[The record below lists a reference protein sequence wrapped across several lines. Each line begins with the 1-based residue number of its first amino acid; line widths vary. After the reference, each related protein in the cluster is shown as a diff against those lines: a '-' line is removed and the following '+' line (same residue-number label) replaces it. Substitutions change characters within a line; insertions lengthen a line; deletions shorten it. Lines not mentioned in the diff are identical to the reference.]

1 MKRIVGEIGMMATEK
16 LYVQML
22 GDFSIRRGDRE
33 VVKKGN
39 RSKKNLALDWH
50 PFDESRAKAGSGK
63 IDPVAMA

>member
-33 VVKKGN
+33 VVKKGTAPK
-39 RSKKNLALDWH
+39 R
-50 PFDESRAKAGSGK
+50 FGT
-63 IDPVAMA
+63 

>member
-1 MKRIVGEIGMMATEK
+1 MMATEK

-33 VVKKGN
+33 VVKKGTAP
-39 RSKKNLALDWH
+39 KDLALDWH